1 MEYLMKILWLKTELL
16 HPVDKGGRIRTYQ
29 MLKELRK
36 EHEITYLTLDDGNA
50 APDARNLSNEY
61 CSNLITVPHSVA
73 PKFSPRF
80 YAEIAGNLFSEL
92 PYFLAKYHSPAMRQ
106 KIEDVLAENAHDILV
121 CDFLHPAINLPDE
134 INIPTLLFQHNVEAM
149 IWKRHYQVA
158 NNFGKRAYLRSQWHR
173 AVAFEKQACS
183 RFDAVVAVSKDDA
196 EVFRSEY
203 GHCLVF
209 DIGTGVD
216 TDYFTPVN
224 GDRTTKPNIVFTGS
238 MDWLPNS
245 DAVQWFIKEIFP
257 LIKQEVPEA
266 TFTVVGRDPF
276 PDLLE
281 LAERDPAIR
290 VTGRVDDVRPYMREA
305 AVFVV
310 PIRIGGGTRL
320 KIFEAMA
327 MGLPVVSTTVGA
339 EGLPITDGKE
349 LHLRDSDKAFSDA
362 VISMIQNEH
371 EAVTFS
377 DAGLRTVRDKY
388 AWNTITKHFAE
399 IISEAINSDPKKER
413 SNCSIDK
420 STDGS
425 PFNIGSMR

>member
-1 MEYLMKILWLKTELL
+1 MKILWLKTELL

-50 APDARNLSNEY
+50 APDARDLSSEY

-73 PKFSPRF
+73 PKFNPRF

-92 PYFLAKYHSPAMRQ
+92 PYFIAKYHSPAMRQ

-173 AVAFEKQACS
+173 AVTFEKQTCS
-183 RFDAVVAVSKDDA
+183 RFDAVVAVSRDDA
-196 EVFRSEY
+196 EVFRNDY
-203 GHCLVF
+203 GHGRVF

-281 LAERDPAIR
+281 LAKRDTAIR

-339 EGLPITDGKE
+339 EGLPVTDGNE
-349 LHLRDSDKAFSDA
+349 IVLRDSPDTFSRS
-362 VISMIQNEH
+362 VISLLQDRQMASKTAET
-371 EAVTFS
+371 ACRV
-377 DAGLRTVRDKY
+377 VRDKFGWSSI
-388 AWNTITKHFAE
+388 AKQFEE
-399 IISEAINSDPKKER
+399 IVVEVIDTRKDAAAGLESIGHMQAR
-413 SNCSIDK
+413 SV
-420 STDGS
+420 GQV
-425 PFNIGSMR
+425 R

>member
-1 MEYLMKILWLKTELL
+1 MKILWLKTELL

-50 APDARNLSNEY
+50 APDARDLSSEY

-73 PKFSPRF
+73 PKFNPRF

-92 PYFLAKYHSPAMRQ
+92 PYFIAKYHSPAMRQ
-106 KIEDVLAENAHDILV
+106 KIEEVLAENAHDILV

-196 EVFRSEY
+196 EVFRNDY
-203 GHCLVF
+203 GHGRVF

-216 TDYFTPVN
+216 TDYFTPAN

-245 DAVQWFIKEIFP
+245 DAVQWFIKEVFP

-281 LAERDPAIR
+281 LAKRDTAIR

-339 EGLPITDGKE
+339 EGLPVTDGNE
-349 LHLRDSDKAFSDA
+349 IVLRDSPDTFSRS
-362 VISMIQNEH
+362 VISLLQDRQMASKTAET
-371 EAVTFS
+371 ACRV
-377 DAGLRTVRDKY
+377 VRDKFGWRSIAKQFEDIVVDVIDTRQY
-388 AWNTITKHFAE
+388 AAAE
-399 IISEAINSDPKKER
+399 PESIGHLQAR
-413 SNCSIDK
+413 SV
-420 STDGS
+420 GQV
-425 PFNIGSMR
+425 R

>member
-1 MEYLMKILWLKTELL
+1 MKILWLKTELL

-50 APDARNLSNEY
+50 APDARDLSNEY

-73 PKFSPRF
+73 PKFNPRF

-92 PYFLAKYHSPAMRQ
+92 PYFIAKYHSPAMRQ
-106 KIEDVLAENAHDILV
+106 TIEEVLAENAHDILV

-196 EVFRSEY
+196 EVFRNDY
-203 GHCLVF
+203 GHGRVF

-281 LAERDPAIR
+281 LAKRDPAIR

-339 EGLPITDGKE
+339 EGLPVTDGNE
-349 LHLRDSDKAFSDA
+349 IVLRDSPDTFSRS
-362 VISMIQNEH
+362 VISLLQDRLMASKTAET
-371 EAVTFS
+371 ACRV
-377 DAGLRTVRDKY
+377 VRDKFGWSSI
-388 AWNTITKHFAE
+388 AKQFEDIVVEVIDTRKDAAAE
-399 IISEAINSDPKKER
+399 PESIGHLQAR
-413 SNCSIDK
+413 SV
-420 STDGS
+420 GQV
-425 PFNIGSMR
+425 R